1 MTDGGGGL
9 VTMDWTRRRWM
20 RFRRRLRYEAR
31 YSGGLNPIAKFLL
44 VAMMFTATLVLVLYA
59 LKVA

>member
-1 MTDGGGGL
+1 
-9 VTMDWTRRRWM
+9 M

-31 YSGGLNPIAKFLL
+31 YSGGLNPIAKFML

-59 LKVA
+59 LKVT